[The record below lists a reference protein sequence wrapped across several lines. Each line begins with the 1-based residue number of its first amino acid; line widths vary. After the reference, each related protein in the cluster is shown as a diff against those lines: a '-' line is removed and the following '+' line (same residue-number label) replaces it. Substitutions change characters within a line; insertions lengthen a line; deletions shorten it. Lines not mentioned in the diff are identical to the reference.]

1 MLGRKDLR
9 RIGNG
14 ETTRCFH
21 EARIS
26 PCKIVGLATRNEARC
41 KRKCSSE
48 RKKISLKN
56 LGRETIVLRIVLATL
71 ISFFHLLLTTILDFI
86 IDRSIEKS
94 SPRSFSQVQHY
105 ILVVQATDG
114 GIPALSSTVTVYCNV
129 VDLNDNAPIFEA
141 GPHAVDIVENTTIG
155 TPILSVTAQDL
166 DSGDNGRVIYAVA
179 GGDENGDFGVAPNG
193 TLFTRKLLDREQK
206 PLYNLVLSATDSPP
220 PPGLP
225 LSSTVQVCSFPL

>member
-1 MLGRKDLR
+1 MG
-9 RIGNG
+9 
-14 ETTRCFH
+14 
-21 EARIS
+21 ARTKKF
-26 PCKIVGLATRNEARC
+26 PL
-41 KRKCSSE
+41 
-48 RKKISLKN
+48 KISA
-56 LGRETIVLRIVLATL
+56 GERETIVLRTRSPFFFPSHLINHRQPDQFIDQSKKAPSIV
-71 ISFFHLLLTTILDFI
+71 
-86 IDRSIEKS
+86 
-94 SPRSFSQVQHY
+94 SQVQHY

-206 PLYNLVLSATDSPP
+206 PLYNLVLSATDSPS

-225 LSSTVQVCSFPL
+225 LSSTVQVCSIPMQREHCFSFFPFCAKDSIESLDFSFCDRKI

>member
-1 MLGRKDLR
+1 MSW
-9 RIGNG
+9 IGNG

-26 PCKIVGLATRNEARC
+26 RCKIVRRATPLTKPRC
-41 KRKCSSE
+41 KRMGAKK
-48 RKKISLKN
+48 KKISLKIS
-56 LGRETIVLRIVLATL
+56 GGETTIVLRTRSDNSFPLFF
-71 ISFFHLLLTTILDFI
+71 SFFHLINDSRSI
-86 IDRSIEKS
+86 HRSIEKS
-94 SPRSFSQVQHY
+94 IVSQVQHY

-206 PLYNLVLSATDSPP
+206 PLYNLVLSATDSPS

-225 LSSTVQVCSFPL
+225 LSSTVQVCSSPL

>member
-1 MLGRKDLR
+1 MLGALD
-9 RIGNG
+9 
-14 ETTRCFH
+14 ETYGS
-21 EARIS
+21 A
-26 PCKIVGLATRNEARC
+26 N
-41 KRKCSSE
+41 
-48 RKKISLKN
+48 KKVSLKN
-56 LGRETIVLRIVLATL
+56 IGRRERDNCSPNSFSLFFPSHLINHRQPDQFIDQSKKAPSIV
-71 ISFFHLLLTTILDFI
+71 
-86 IDRSIEKS
+86 
-94 SPRSFSQVQHY
+94 SQVQHY

-206 PLYNLVLSATDSPP
+206 PLYNLVLSATDSPS

-225 LSSTVQVCSFPL
+225 LSSTVQVCSIPMQREHCFSFFPFCAKDSIESLDFSFCDRKI